1 MIQWLRVCAFT
12 AVGLDQGTKIPTC
25 YMKPKKKK
33 KKKKKNV
40 FFKRFLG
47 PGVLYLFPED
57 RRLVLKGR
65 ISQA

>member
-12 AVGLDQGTKIPTC
+12 AVGLDQGTKIPTG

-33 KKKKKNV
+33 KKKV
-40 FFKRFLG
+40 FFKRSLG